1 MSIEAEKIEG
11 EILDMVG
18 SFPSKKLSD
27 GALESYINRAQEYR
41 VRTVSSVCSQLTR
54 PGKLERQY
62 PNSLPSLFEL
72 TQLLERQ
79 KSFEDGAERYKQQQA
94 NSNEQEDRP
103 STPMGP
109 AGRLRFERDGNTAFY
124 LALQKMTTAEHEAI
138 RAGINETKARLGI
151 GEHSTPEDFQRS
163 ASKLLGGS
171 S

>member
-27 GALESYINRAQEYR
+27 SALEGYIKRAQEYR
-41 VRTVSSVCSQLTR
+41 VRTVMSICSQLTR

-72 TQLLERQ
+72 TELLERQ
-79 KSFEDGAERYKQQQA
+79 KNFEDGAARYKQQQA
-94 NSNEQEDRP
+94 NSNEQNDRP

-109 AGRLRFERDGNTAFY
+109 AGRLRFERDGTTAFY
-124 LALQKMTTAEHEAI
+124 AALQKMTTAEHEAI

-151 GEHSTPEDFQRS
+151 GEHSTPEDFQR
-163 ASKLLGGS
+163 ASKLLGQS
-171 S
+171 